1 MSDVKSKKKS
11 KKLKK
16 SKENK
21 VIPFKK
27 KFKVLNNSTP
37 VCLRETEIDR
47 INAHSKEIVKDL
59 RKFVNEAR
67 ISREDAW
74 YNILYYI
81 KQEVMWATNIAHFKF
96 IDEYTS
102 KENKDNYK
110 SFIDE
115 NHPELNV
122 HPTNPEKLH

>member
-1 MSDVKSKKKS
+1 MSDVKSKKKY

-37 VCLRETEIDR
+37 VCLREAEIDR
-47 INAHSKEIVKDL
+47 INSLSKEIVKDL

-115 NHPELNV
+115 HHPELNV

>member
-1 MSDVKSKKKS
+1 MSDVKNKKKS
-11 KKLKK
+11 KKLRKI
-16 SKENK
+16 KESK

-27 KFKVLNNSTP
+27 KFKVLNNSSP
-37 VCLRETEIDR
+37 VCLRKAEIDR

-81 KQEVMWATNIAHFKF
+81 KQEVMWSTNVAYFKL
-96 IDEYTS
+96 IDEHTT

-110 SFIDE
+110 SFIE
-115 NHPELNV
+115 EHHPELNV

>member
-37 VCLRETEIDR
+37 VCLREAEIDR
-47 INAHSKEIVKDL
+47 INTHSKEIVKDL

-115 NHPELNV
+115 HHPELNV
-122 HPTNPEKLH
+122 HPPNPEKLH

>member
-1 MSDVKSKKKS
+1 MSDVKDKKKS
-11 KKLKK
+11 KNIRK

-27 KFKVLNNSTP
+27 KFKVINNQTP
-37 VCLRETEIDR
+37 VCLRDAEIDR
-47 INAHSKEIVKDL
+47 INTHSKEIVKDL

-81 KQEVMWATNIAHFKF
+81 KQEVMWATNIAYFKF
-96 IDEYTS
+96 IDEHTS
-102 KENKDNYK
+102 KENKENYK
-110 SFIDE
+110 SFVQE
-115 NHPELNV
+115 NHPEMNT